1 MTSGRPHP
9 HWLFRA
15 RLAAD
20 RDGDG
25 GGEAMT
31 DGGRE
36 RLHEWARDWHEARQ
50 NGGDDR

>member
-1 MTSGRPHP
+1 MTQRPHP

-15 RLAAD
+15 RLAVNRD
-20 RDGDG
+20 DGDA
-25 GGEAMT
+25 EPKT
-31 DGGRE
+31 DGGRA